1 MIEEAKPEKD
11 LVRQAE
17 AQPGV
22 SPGGDTGEF
31 TDADL
36 ERMLQRAIRN
46 TLILGVIPT
55 LIVAFASG
63 WRNAAMLAS
72 GAAISTASIFEW
84 RRLARFIQARLD
96 ERKTSRA
103 GASAAVF
110 FVLRLSIFAG
120 VIYGSLKC
128 FHGSVLA
135 LFYGLSLAVAT
146 LGWEALRLLRD

>member
-1 MIEEAKPEKD
+1 MTEET
-11 LVRQAE
+11 
-17 AQPGV
+17 QPGA
-22 SPGGDTGEF
+22 EL
-31 TDADL
+31 TDAAL
-36 ERMLQRAIRN
+36 EAMLQRAIRN
-46 TLILGVIPT
+46 TLILGAVPA
-55 LIVAFASG
+55 IVVWVAAG
-63 WRNAAMLAS
+63 WRDAAMLAS

-96 ERKTSRA
+96 EKKTSRA

-110 FVLRLSIFAG
+110 FLLRLSIFAG

-146 LGWEALRLLRD
+146 LGWEALRLLRE

>member
-1 MIEEAKPEKD
+1 MTDEAKPEKAP
-11 LVRQAE
+11 VPGIE
-17 AQPGV
+17 AQPGLNP
-22 SPGGDTGEF
+22 SSDAGEF
-31 TDADL
+31 TDTDL
-36 ERMLQRAIRN
+36 ETMLQRAIRN

-55 LIVAFASG
+55 VIVAFVSG

-84 RRLARFIQARLD
+84 RRLARFIQARMD
-96 ERKTSRA
+96 KQKTSRA

>member
-1 MIEEAKPEKD
+1 MTEET
-11 LVRQAE
+11 
-17 AQPGV
+17 QPGA
-22 SPGGDTGEF
+22 GADGEF
-31 TDADL
+31 SDADL
-36 ERMLQRAIRN
+36 EGMLQRAIRN
-46 TLILGVIPT
+46 ALILGVVPA
-55 LIVAFASG
+55 IVVWMAAG

-96 ERKTSRA
+96 QKKTSRA